1 MPLSWNEIKT
11 RGAAFVN
18 DWKDASD
25 ERAEAQT
32 FWNEFLNVFG
42 ISRRRV
48 ASFEE
53 FVRKREGDSGF
64 IDLFWPGVLVAEHKS
79 RGKDLDA
86 AFDQAIDYFPGL
98 DDDQLPRYVIVSDFE
113 RIRLR
118 DLEDGDQTEFALTN
132 LLDYIELFGFIA
144 GYEKR
149 SYDEQDPVN
158 VDAAAKMG
166 VLHDELEE
174 AGYTGHDLE
183 VFLVRLLFC
192 LFAEDTGIF
201 TPRAVFQ
208 DYIENR
214 TSEDGADLG
223 PKLGSFFEVLNTPVD
238 DRQGTLDE
246 QLRDFPYVNGP
257 LFKER
262 LRTAHFDSSMRQQL
276 LDACALDWGAIS
288 PAIFG
293 AMFQG
298 AMDPKERR
306 QLGAHYTSEEN
317 IKKLVG
323 PLFID
328 ELWQE
333 FERIKKRNSK
343 PQLEEF
349 HEKLADIKLLDPACG
364 CGNFLVIAYRELR
377 RLEIEVIREIYSDQ
391 LEKGQL
397 VLDIGELIKVNVDQ
411 CFGIEIE
418 EFPAQIAQV
427 ALWLMDHQMNVE
439 VAEAFGTYFT
449 RLPLDQTAHIRN
461 ADALVEDWS
470 SCFGEAQPDRFDYIL
485 GNPPFG
491 GKKEQSDEQK
501 KHFKAVMNNLKGS
514 GVLDFVAGWYIK
526 AAQYMKQF
534 PGTETAFVSTNSI
547 SQGEQVG
554 VLWNELLSEYGAE
567 IHFAHRTFRWDNEA
581 SGRAAVHVVIIGFA
595 LHEPDGSKRL
605 FDYQSPRGEPHEQ
618 SASNINPYLVDAP
631 NIVVLKRSDPLCDVP
646 QIREGSALL
655 DWGNYVLEP
664 EEAKQIRES
673 CPQADKWIR
682 PYFNGNDLI
691 NGDTKYCLWLSDA
704 DPAKLRNCS
713 EVLERVETVK
723 EKRSDSSRK
732 ATQKAA
738 SFPTSFGEVRQP
750 ESEYLFIPK
759 TSSEK
764 RRYIPTALLGPEVVL
779 NNTSLFIEGVGP
791 YEFGILTSEMH
802 MAWMRHVAGRLES
815 RYRYS
820 NKLVYNNFPWPD
832 DPSDKNRKAVE
843 EAAQKVLDTR
853 QPYLED
859 DNTLADLYDPLA
871 MPPDLVDAHR
881 DLDRAV
887 DRAYRPQPFT
897 TETNRVSFLFDR
909 YEEITNAL
917 FAA

>member
-11 RGAAFVN
+11 RAAAFVN
-18 DWKDASD
+18 DWKNASN

-64 IDLFWPGVLVAEHKS
+64 IDLFWPGLLVAEHKS

-118 DLEDGDQTEFALTN
+118 DLEEQSEKEFALTE
-132 LLDYIELFGFIA
+132 LLDNIELFGFIA

-166 VLHDELEE
+166 FLHDELES

-201 TPRAVFQ
+201 TPRAAFQ
-208 DYIENR
+208 DYIEVR
-214 TSEDGADLG
+214 TDEDGSDLG
-223 PKLGSFFEVLNTPVD
+223 AKLSSFFEILNTPEAK
-238 DRQGTLDE
+238 RQDTLDE
-246 QLRDFPYVNGP
+246 QLQEFPYVNGP
-257 LFKER
+257 LFRER

-298 AMDPKERR
+298 AMDPEERR

-317 IKKLVG
+317 IKKLIG

-328 ELWQE
+328 DLWEE
-333 FERIKKRNSK
+333 FERITNRNSRPK
-343 PQLEEF
+343 LEAF
-349 HEKLADIKLLDPACG
+349 HEKLANIKLLDPACG

-377 RLEIEVIREIYSDQ
+377 RLEIEVIRELYRDQ
-391 LEKGQL
+391 LKKGQL
-397 VLDIGELIKVNVDQ
+397 VLDIDDLIKVNVDQ
-411 CFGIEIE
+411 CFGIELE

-427 ALWLMDHQMNVE
+427 ALWLMDHQMNLE

-449 RLPLDQTAHIRN
+449 RLPLRQTAHIHHG
-461 ADALVEDWS
+461 DALQKNWS
-470 SCFGEAQPDRFDYIL
+470 TCFGQNQPERFDYLL

-501 KHFKAVMNNLKGS
+501 KNLKAVLSGVKGS
-514 GVLDFVAGWYIK
+514 GVLDYVAGWYIK
-526 AAQYMKQF
+526 AAQYMQEHPK
-534 PGTETAFVSTNSI
+534 TETAFVSTNSI

-554 VLWNELLSEYGAE
+554 VLWNELFSEYRAN

-595 LHEPDGSKRL
+595 LHDADGSKRL
-605 FDYQSPRGEPHEQ
+605 FDYENVRGEPHEQ
-618 SASNINPYLVDAP
+618 SVSNINPYLVDAP
-631 NIVVLKRSDPLCDVP
+631 NVVVTKRRNPLCEVP
-646 QIREGSALL
+646 DISYGSMPIDKGNLILSEEEGSNLTEEFPRL
-655 DWGNYVLEP
+655 DEYV
-664 EEAKQIRES
+664 
-673 CPQADKWIR
+673 R
-682 PYFNGNDLI
+682 PYIGGREFLNEGMR
-691 NGDTKYCLWLSDA
+691 YCLWLEDA
-704 DPAKLRNCS
+704 PPSLIRTIKPVRD
-713 EVLERVETVK
+713 RVESNR
-723 EKRSDSSRK
+723 EYRESSSRK
-732 ATQKAA
+732 ATNKLA
-738 SFPTSFGEVRQP
+738 STPALFGEIRQP
-750 ESEYLFIPK
+750 DSRYLLIPK
-759 TSSEK
+759 VSSQ
-764 RRYIPTALLGPEVVL
+764 RRDYMPIGFMDPATIASGSVLIVPEA
-779 NNTSLFIEGVGP
+779 SL
-791 YEFGILTSEMH
+791 YHFGILSSAMH
-802 MAWMRHVAGRLES
+802 MAWMRYTAGRMKS
-815 RYRYS
+815 DYQYS
-820 NKLVYNNFPWPD
+820 AGIVYNNFPWPD
-832 DPSDKNRKAVE
+832 DPSDKNRQAVK
-843 EAAQKVLDTR
+843 EAAKEVLEAR
-853 QPYLED
+853 APFLED
-859 DNTLADLYDPLA
+859 GATMADLYDPLA
-871 MPPDLVDAHR
+871 MPSALVDAHR
-881 DLDRAV
+881 ELDRAV
-887 DRAYRPQPFT
+887 DRAYRRQPFT
-897 TETNRVSFLFDR
+897 TETNRVAFLFDR
-909 YEEITNAL
+909 YESITNAL
-917 FAA
+917 FAN

>member
-79 RGKDLDA
+79 RGKDLGA

-98 DDDQLPRYVIVSDFE
+98 DDEQLPRYVIVSNFE
-113 RIRLR
+113 QIRVR
-118 DLEDGDQTEFALTN
+118 DLEEEGQTEFALTD

-149 SYDEQDPVN
+149 SYDEEDPVN

-166 VLHDELEE
+166 ALHDELEE

-246 QLRDFPYVNGP
+246 QLQDFPYVNGP
-257 LFKER
+257 LFRER

-317 IKKLVG
+317 IKKLIG

-328 ELWQE
+328 ELWKE

-349 HEKLADIKLLDPACG
+349 HEKLAGIKLLDPACG

-391 LEKGQL
+391 LERGQL
-397 VLDIGELIKVNVDQ
+397 VLDISELIKVNVDQ

-449 RLPLDQTAHIRN
+449 RLPLSQTAHIRN
-461 ADALVEDWS
+461 ADALLKDWS

-501 KHFKAVMNNLKGS
+501 KHFKAVMNDITGY
-514 GVLDFVAGWYIK
+514 GVLDFVTAWYIK
-526 AAQYMKQF
+526 AAQYMDQH
-534 PGTETAFVSTNSI
+534 PETSTAFVSTKSV

-554 VLWNELLSEYGAE
+554 VLWNELFSEYGAK

-581 SGRAAVHVVIIGFA
+581 SGRAAVHVVIIGYS
-595 LHEPDGSKRL
+595 LQDTQGSKRL
-605 FDYQSPRGEPHEQ
+605 FDYKDVRGQPYEHTV
-618 SASNINPYLVDAP
+618 SNINPYLVEGNDT
-631 NIVVLKRSDPLCDVP
+631 VVVKRRDPIIDVP
-646 QIREGSALL
+646 VIREGNALI
-655 DWGNYVLEP
+655 DWGYLVLND
-664 EEAKQIRES
+664 EEAKEIRSE
-673 CPQADKWIR
+673 CPASNQWIR
-682 PYFNGNDLI
+682 PFSNGDDLI
-691 NGDTKYCLWLSDA
+691 NGTMKWCLWLVNA
-704 DPAKLRNCS
+704 DPQAVRSCQP
-713 EVLERVETVK
+713 VLDRIEKVK
-723 EKRSDSSRK
+723 DKRQNSSRA
-732 ATQKAA
+732 ATNRLADQ
-738 SFPTSFGEVRQP
+738 PTLFGEIRQP
-750 ESEYLFIPK
+750 ESEYIFIPK
-759 TSSEK
+759 TSSK
-764 RRYIPTALLGPEVVL
+764 NRSYIPTTIVEPEVII
-779 NNTSLFIEGVGP
+779 NNSSLFIEDSNMYHFGV
-791 YEFGILTSEMH
+791 LNSEMH
-802 MAWMRHVAGRLES
+802 MTWMRYTGGRLKS
-815 RYRYS
+815 DYRYS
-820 NKLVYNNFPWPD
+820 NQIVYNNFPWPD
-832 DPSDKNRKAVE
+832 SPGKKHRNIISKL
-843 EAAQKVLDTR
+843 AQKVLDKR
-853 QPYLED
+853 RPYLD
-859 DNTLADLYDPLA
+859 DGNTLADLYDPLA

-881 DLDRAV
+881 ELDRAV

-917 FAA
+917 FAT

>member
-18 DWKDASD
+18 DWKNASS

-64 IDLFWPGVLVAEHKS
+64 IDLFWPGILVAEHKS

-86 AFDQAIDYFPGL
+86 AFNQAIDYFPGL
-98 DDDQLPRYVIVSDFE
+98 DDNQLPRYVIVSDFE

-118 DLEDGDQTEFALTN
+118 DLEEREEKEFALTE
-132 LLDYIELFGFIA
+132 LLDNIELFGFIA

-166 VLHDELEE
+166 VLHDELES

-201 TPRAVFQ
+201 TPRAAFQ
-208 DYIENR
+208 DYIEVR
-214 TSEDGADLG
+214 TDEDGSDLG
-223 PKLGSFFEVLNTPVD
+223 AKLNSFFEILNTPD
-238 DRQGTLDE
+238 GKRQDTLDE
-246 QLRDFPYVNGP
+246 QLQEFPYVNGP
-257 LFKER
+257 LFRER

-298 AMDPKERR
+298 AMNPEERR

-317 IKKLVG
+317 IKKLIG

-328 ELWQE
+328 ELWEE
-333 FERIKKRNSK
+333 FERIKNRNNRPK
-343 PQLEEF
+343 LEAF
-349 HEKLADIKLLDPACG
+349 HERLANIKLLDPACG

-377 RLEIEVIREIYSDQ
+377 RLEIEVIQELYRNQ
-391 LEKGQL
+391 LKKGQL
-397 VLDIGELIKVNVDQ
+397 VLDIDDLIKVNVDQ
-411 CFGIEIE
+411 CFGIELE

-427 ALWLMDHQMNVE
+427 ALWLMDHQMNLE

-449 RLPLDQTAHIRN
+449 RLPLRQTAHIHHG
-461 ADALVEDWS
+461 DALQKNWS
-470 SCFGEAQPDRFDYIL
+470 TCFGQNQPERFDYLL

-501 KHFKAVMNNLKGS
+501 QNLKAVLSGVKGS
-514 GVLDFVAGWYIK
+514 GVLDYVAGWYIK
-526 AAQYMKQF
+526 AAQYMQEH
-534 PGTETAFVSTNSI
+534 PETETAFVSTNSI

-554 VLWNELLSEYGAE
+554 VLWNELFSKYRAN

-595 LHEPDGSKRL
+595 LHDVSGSKRL
-605 FDYQSPRGEPHEQ
+605 FDYENVRGEPHEQ
-618 SASNINPYLVDAP
+618 SVSNINPYLVDAP
-631 NIVVLKRSDPLCDVP
+631 NVVVTKRRNPLCEVP
-646 QIREGSALL
+646 NISY
-655 DWGNYVLEP
+655 GNMPIDKGNLILSE
-664 EEAKQIRES
+664 EEASNLIEEFSRLDEYV
-673 CPQADKWIR
+673 R
-682 PYFNGNDLI
+682 PYIGGREFLNEGI
-691 NGDTKYCLWLSDA
+691 RYCLWLEDA
-704 DPAKLRNCS
+704 PPSLIRSIRPVRD
-713 EVLERVETVK
+713 RVESNRK
-723 EKRSDSSRK
+723 YRKSSNRK
-732 ATQKAA
+732 ATNKLA
-738 SFPTSFGEVRQP
+738 STPALFGEIRQP
-750 ESEYLFIPK
+750 DSRYLLIPK
-759 TSSEK
+759 VSSE
-764 RRYIPTALLGPEVVL
+764 RRDYMPIGFMDPATIASGSVL
-779 NNTSLFIEGVGP
+779 IVTEASL
-791 YEFGILTSEMH
+791 YHFGTLSSAMH
-802 MAWMRHVAGRLES
+802 MAWMRYTAGRMKS
-815 RYRYS
+815 DYQYS
-820 NKLVYNNFPWPD
+820 AGIVYNNFPWPD
-832 DPSDKNRKAVE
+832 DPSDKNRRAVKDAAKDVL
-843 EAAQKVLDTR
+843 EARSLF
-853 QPYLED
+853 LED
-859 DNTLADLYDPLA
+859 GATMADLYDPLA
-871 MPPDLVDAHR
+871 MPSTLVDAHR
-881 DLDRAV
+881 ELDRAV

-897 TETNRVSFLFDR
+897 TETNRVAFLFDR

-917 FAA
+917 FAT